1 MAASFELAAGGEQQ
15 NAIELA
21 RCQFRQ
27 PRRQIDDRAR
37 QDRRVEVV
45 ELADGAAHH
54 FDDLGM
60 AVADDGTHLPG
71 AEIEDAP
78 ALRIPHEAALRSL
91 GDDGHEVA
99 AVSDEMRARLL
110 PERRV
115 GIALRAL
122 THVVHAVLLGPP
134 HGEMLFA
141 SSPRVEIR
149 GSILAQPL
157 PSEAIGRA
165 GFFPEQPRDVAHL
178 APVAGLALAVE
189 MQAGAGLGGKARPI
203 ERLLADQV
211 ESFPRPSDAPR
222 SRAASPPPRECGSRT
237 G

>member
-1 MAASFELAAGGEQQ
+1 M
-15 NAIELA
+15 
-21 RCQFRQ
+21 
-27 PRRQIDDRAR
+27 
-37 QDRRVEVV
+37 V
-45 ELADGAAHH
+45 ELADGATHH

-71 AEIEDAP
+71 AEIEDAS

-110 PERRV
+110 PERRIGV
-115 GIALRAL
+115 ALRTL
-122 THVVHAVLLGPP
+122 TRVVHAVLLGPP

-141 SSPRVEIR
+141 SSPRVEIVGR
-149 GSILAQPL
+149 SWRKPL
-157 PSEAIGRA
+157 PSEATGRT
-165 GFFPEQPRDVAHL
+165 GFFPEQSRDVAHL

-189 MQAGAGLGGKARPI
+189 VQAGAGLGGKARPI

-211 ESFPRPSDAPR
+211 GHFSVRVTF
-222 SRAASPPPRECGSRT
+222 C
-237 G
+237 